1 MAVTTF
7 HLFFVVAF
15 VALHVVCGM
24 DEMIIWM
31 TMLVVEDVVLVSSGV
46 KWKWQKSQTLES
58 GQFLEHMHSLIFF
71 YSAKDLML

>member
-46 KWKWQKSQTLES
+46 KWKWHVVWVVGVGEEPGS
-58 GQFLEHMHSLIFF
+58 GVPLPPPGGWRP
-71 YSAKDLML
+71 